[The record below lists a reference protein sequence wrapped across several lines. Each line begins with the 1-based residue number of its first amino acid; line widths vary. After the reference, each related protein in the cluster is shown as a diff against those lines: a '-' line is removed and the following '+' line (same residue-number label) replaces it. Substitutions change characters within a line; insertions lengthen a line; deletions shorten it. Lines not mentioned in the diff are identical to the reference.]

1 MATQQTS
8 SSTVA
13 DIINLARGLLNDSSS
28 PYFFIDTAAETI
40 GWVQGALLKVCRHSH
55 GPQAT
60 ESKNLLADTLEYAIS
75 SNYVAVDAVQY
86 TNASGTR
93 KALKRGSPAM
103 VGKVEDPGEP
113 VYWYD
118 FDGKLGVF
126 PTKSIITTET
136 VTIYLIDRP
145 EVDDTADTITTPAI
159 YDMALAYYVSSM
171 AKMKDRKFASA
182 NQFMAMCERELY
194 KDRVEENTVNE

>member
-1 MATQQTS
+1 MGTQQTS

-60 ESKNLLADTLEYAIS
+60 ETKNLVADTLEYTIS
-75 SNYVAVDAVQY
+75 SDYVAVDAVQY

-93 KALKRGSPAM
+93 KALKIGSPAM
-103 VGKVEDPGEP
+103 VGRVEDPGEP

-126 PTKSIITTET
+126 PTKSVITTET
-136 VTIYLIDRP
+136 VTIYLVDRP
-145 EVDDTADTITTPAI
+145 EISATSDSITTPAI
-159 YDMALAYYVSSM
+159 YDMALAYYVAAM
-171 AKMKDRKFASA
+171 AKMKDLKFAAA
-182 NQFMAMCERELY
+182 NQLMAMCERELY
-194 KDRVEENTVNE
+194 KDRVEVNTVNE